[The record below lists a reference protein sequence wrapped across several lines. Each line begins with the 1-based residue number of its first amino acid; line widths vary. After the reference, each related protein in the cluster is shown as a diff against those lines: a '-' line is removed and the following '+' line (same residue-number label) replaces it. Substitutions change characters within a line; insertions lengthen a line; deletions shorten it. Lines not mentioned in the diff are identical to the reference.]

1 MNADHIGTLAD
12 HSPRKIGGGTE
23 SLLIHKVAPSSY
35 SLSDQETH
43 HCDVENR
50 QKLHFLDFGNRKTA
64 CKRTDYSAV
73 DCETSVVYVENL
85 YRIFTVVIPLE
96 KAEVQPCSDYACYN
110 SYEYAIYKLVEIN
123 VVSRGTSP
131 SIQYCKQKSRGYYDS
146 VPVDRIRSERKC
158 YGIYCEIKSESRKAD
173 VIFHIKPPFRTAL
186 QPTECSCRHRA
197 FQKVAFQYL
206 QSKRLKQRQYTRK
219 ARCR

>member
-1 MNADHIGTLAD
+1 MKQYKAEQTPERFVEKAGVNADHTGTLAD
-12 HSPRKIGGGTE
+12 HSPGEICRCAE
-23 SLLIHKVAPSSY
+23 SLLIHKVSPSSY
-35 SLSDQETH
+35 SLSEQETH

-85 YRIFTVVIPLE
+85 YRIFAVVIPLK
-96 KAEVQPCSDYACYN
+96 KAEVQPCSNYACYD

-131 SIQYCKQKSRGYYDS
+131 SIQYCKQKSRGNYNS
-146 VPVDRIRSERKC
+146 IPVDRI
-158 YGIYCEIKSESRKAD
+158 
-173 VIFHIKPPFRTAL
+173 
-186 QPTECSCRHRA
+186 
-197 FQKVAFQYL
+197 
-206 QSKRLKQRQYTRK
+206 
-219 ARCR
+219 